1 MRIHISEIIGPV
13 MVGPSSSHT
22 AGAARIG
29 RMARHLLNEPV
40 AEAELLLYGSFLMTH
55 RGHGTDRALVA
66 GLLDMKVDDARLR
79 DSFRY
84 AEEAGMRF
92 HFGEA
97 RLKQA
102 HPNTVVL
109 HLTGQSGKK
118 LQMQA
123 ASIGGGNIHVDVLNG
138 IPVSFSGTQNT
149 LIIPHQ
155 DRPGEIAAVTACA
168 AQYGLNIGSMQ
179 VFRDRVGGAATM
191 IIETDGTPAARMLR
205 QMQSLPGIDD
215 VIFVSREQ

>member
-1 MRIHISEIIGPV
+1 MRTHITEIIGPI

-40 AEAELLLYGSFLMTH
+40 ADAELLLYGSFLMTY
-55 RGHGTDRALVA
+55 RGHGTDKALVA
-66 GLLDMKVDDARLR
+66 GLLDMKVDDVRLR

-84 AEEAGMRF
+84 AQEQGMAFR
-92 HFGEA
+92 FGEA

-102 HPNTVVL
+102 HPNTVIL
-109 HLTGQSGKK
+109 NLTGKSGKK
-118 LQMQA
+118 LSMQA
-123 ASIGGGNIHVDVLNG
+123 SSVGGGNIHVDVLNG
-138 IPVSFSGTQNT
+138 ISVSFTGSQNT
-149 LIIPHQ
+149 LIIPHE
-155 DRPGEIAAVTACA
+155 DRPGEIASVTACA

-179 VFRDRVGGAATM
+179 VFRDRMGGQATM
-191 IIETDGTPAARMLR
+191 IIETDGTPAQRMLR
-205 QMQSLPGIDD
+205 QMRTLPGIND

>member
-29 RMARHLLNEPV
+29 RMARRLLNEPV
-40 AEAELLLYGSFLMTH
+40 AEAELLLYGSFLMTY
-55 RGHGTDRALVA
+55 RGHGTDKALVA
-66 GLLDMKVDDARLR
+66 GLLDMKVDDVRLR

-84 AEEAGMRF
+84 ADESGMKF

-97 RLKQA
+97 KLKQA
-102 HPNTVVL
+102 HPNTVIL
-109 HLTGQSGKK
+109 NLTGKSGKR
-118 LQMQA
+118 LVMQA
-123 ASIGGGNIHVDVLNG
+123 ASVGGGNIHVDMLNG
-138 IPVSFSGTQNT
+138 IPVSFTGTQNT
-149 LIIPHQ
+149 LIIPHE

-168 AQYGLNIGSMQ
+168 AQYNLNIGSMQ
-179 VFRDRVGGAATM
+179 VFRDREGGSATM
-191 IIETDGTPAARMLR
+191 IIETDGTPAPRMLR
-205 QMQSLPGIDD
+205 QMRALSGIND

>member
-29 RMARHLLNEPV
+29 RMARRLLNEPV
-40 AEAELLLYGSFLMTH
+40 AEAELLLYGSFLMTY
-55 RGHGTDRALVA
+55 RGHGTDKALVA
-66 GLLDMKVDDARLR
+66 GLLDMKVDDVRLR

-84 AEEAGMRF
+84 AEEAGMKF

-97 RLKQA
+97 KLKQA
-102 HPNTVVL
+102 HPNTVIL
-109 HLTGQSGKK
+109 NLTGKSGKR
-118 LQMQA
+118 LTMQA
-123 ASIGGGNIHVDVLNG
+123 ASVGGGNIHVDMLNG
-138 IPVSFSGTQNT
+138 IPVSFTGTQNT
-149 LIIPHQ
+149 LIIPHE

-168 AQYGLNIGSMQ
+168 AEYHLNIGSMQ
-179 VFRDRVGGAATM
+179 VFRDREGGSATM
-191 IIETDGTPAARMLR
+191 IIETDGTPAPRMLR
-205 QMQSLPGIDD
+205 QMQALSGIND